1 MDAQTGYLEN
11 VDGSCLYSLNSTKV
25 ISAVTGPVEPKA
37 RQELPTQ
44 LALEINIRPAS
55 GVPTTREVNIQD
67 KVRAIITPI
76 LASYKYPRQL
86 CQITLQL
93 LQSGETEPYFH
104 ALELIACVNST
115 TYALVDS
122 GIALKGIALG
132 TTVVISKD
140 NQLITEPTDEILKNS
155 KSMHVVA
162 YMIEN
167 NKPSNLLLMDSYG
180 DFDENDILKILEQS
194 EIKVNQ
200 LNKTFR
206 EYMKEKINNI

>member
-1 MDAQTGYLEN
+1 MNTRTGYLEN

-25 ISAVTGPVEPKA
+25 IAAVTGPVEPKA

-44 LALEINIRPAS
+44 LALEINIRPAC

-67 KVRAIITPI
+67 KVRAVITPT
-76 LASYKYPRQL
+76 LALYKYPRQL

-93 LQSGETEPYFH
+93 LQAGETESYFH
-104 ALELIACVNST
+104 ELELVACVNST

-132 TTVVISKD
+132 TTIVITEGNK
-140 NQLITEPTDEILKNS
+140 LITEPTDENLKNA
-155 KSMHVVA
+155 KSTHVVV

-167 NKPSNLLLMDSYG
+167 SKPTNLLLMDSYG
-180 DFDENDILKILEQS
+180 DFDQNDVFKVLEQS
-194 EIKVNQ
+194 EIKINE
-200 LNKTFR
+200 LNKNFR
-206 EYMKEKINNI
+206 EYMKTKLNNL